1 MPIHAEFKHLSNQIT
16 SLYEK
21 NAFRLT
27 LFGNK
32 ILVYGLFIL
41 ILLPNSVNKNVY
53 EVHR

>member
-1 MPIHAEFKHLSNQIT
+1 MPIHTEFQHLSNQIT
-16 SLYEK
+16 SLYGK

>member
-1 MPIHAEFKHLSNQIT
+1 MPIHAEFQHLSNQIT

-32 ILVYGLFIL
+32 ILVCGLFIL
-41 ILLPNSVNKNVY
+41 ILLPNSVNKNGY

>member
-1 MPIHAEFKHLSNQIT
+1 MPIHAEFQHLSNQIA

-32 ILVYGLFIL
+32 ILVCGLFIL